1 MLNKSQNVKV
11 VQDSRMHHTRRS
23 GFASNTN
30 AQATAGQGVAN
41 YSEQYTAQ
49 RFRVD
54 HVADP
59 SDGFA
64 GDNGLFNASNVEGVL
79 GTFTYD
85 NVYFSTAASQAH
97 VNVAVPFLINSW
109 QAPLPGRPIY
119 ILKNGF
125 KSDDTIYGGCFRI
138 AVPKQPNSSGINP
151 VWTAINNQGI
161 AGSGVFDIRNAAG
174 VPMTGVRST
183 AWTSNMTPD
192 AYFVVTY

>member
-1 MLNKSQNVKV
+1 V
-11 VQDSRMHHTRRS
+11 SRT
-23 GFASNTN
+23 TD
-30 AQATAGQGVAN
+30 
-41 YSEQYTAQ
+41 EQYTAQ

-85 NVYFSTAASQAH
+85 NVYFSTAPSQAH

-119 ILKNGF
+119 IVKNGF
-125 KSDDTIYGGCFRI
+125 KSDDTIYGGCLRI
-138 AVPKQPNSSGINP
+138 AVPKQPNSSRHQSRVDGDQQP
-151 VWTAINNQGI
+151 GH
-161 AGSGVFDIRNAAG
+161 RR
-174 VPMTGVRST
+174 VRRVRHPQRRRG
-183 AWTSNMTPD
+183 ADDGGPLDGLDFEHDARRLLRRHLLRGTPR
-192 AYFVVTY
+192 